1 MAKTREELQNKISA
15 IDEDIKALETKK
27 AEITEKIKK
36 LSAQKVSL
44 QRDVKELTFK
54 EAEDVLSAENV
65 DMESLIK
72 AIKSGKLDISALKT
86 PTAEQ
91 TAPQDNSYSKN

>member
-15 IDEDIKALETKK
+15 IDEDIKTLETKK

-72 AIKSGKLDISALKT
+72 AIKSGKLDISALKAQVS
-86 PTAEQ
+86 AESEN
-91 TAPQDNSYSKN
+91 DNSHS